1 MRHDPRTPPPALRQP
16 TSKIPGSFLLHSG
29 NPGSASTHTG
39 NPGSDFVRPKIPG
52 SFPVH
57 SEIPGSALV
66 HSEIPGSSPVRP
78 GPFFAPR
85 RTYGEPQFPR
95 WTGNEPGISP
105 PCPDGH
111 AANPGSGTQLRM
123 AGRRTRDFAD
133 VRRRTCDKPGIKPAP
148 TRRHC
153 RDAVSAPDS
162 RFGQHRQRGRYTR
175 FVLWP
180 APVAGGA
187 ALSFRR
193 PSSLPRV
200 SRPWRLPRWSRPHR
214 LPNSVRRWPL

>member
-29 NPGSASTHTG
+29 NPGS
-39 NPGSDFVRPKIPG
+39 DFVRPKIPG

-66 HSEIPGSSPVRP
+66 HSDIPGSSPVRP

-95 WTGNEPGISP
+95 WTGNEPQFPRWTGNEPGIRLRA
-105 PCPDGH
+105 PDGRGR
-111 AANPGSGTQLRM
+111 APIRFCVASGP
-123 AGRRTRDFAD
+123 RRYRL
-133 VRRRTCDKPGIKPAP
+133 RRRGKRAKCIKCPLQTALSRCGKRTGLP
-148 TRRHC
+148 LRRH
-153 RDAVSAPDS
+153 P
-162 RFGQHRQRGRYTR
+162 QRGRYTR
-175 FVLWP
+175 FVPWP